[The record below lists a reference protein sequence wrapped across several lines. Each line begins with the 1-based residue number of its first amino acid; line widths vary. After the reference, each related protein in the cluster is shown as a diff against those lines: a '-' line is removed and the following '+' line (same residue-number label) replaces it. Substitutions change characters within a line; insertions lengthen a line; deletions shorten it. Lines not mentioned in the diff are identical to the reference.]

1 MSQTVANGDVIHAT
15 PNDARRRRKGR
26 APAVP
31 SQSTGDIYKTP
42 PIINRVSSDVSSMQ
56 RPVTAPSRVNRQH
69 SAATRI
75 NHAGYHRTD
84 ASPLTTSMLHHRT
97 DESPLTTSMLQRQ
110 TTTDS
115 NNNNDAVV
123 GYMDPGVTVGSVS
136 RTLLS
141 KTKSVPELREKKDVK
156 LIRRRSIVLVRTLT
170 PYDVAPLSW

>member
-56 RPVTAPSRVNRQH
+56 RPVTASSRVNRQH

-84 ASPLTTSMLHHRT
+84 ASPLTTSML
-97 DESPLTTSMLQRQ
+97 QRQ
-110 TTTDS
+110 TSTDS
-115 NNNNDAVV
+115 NNNKDAVV

-136 RTLLS
+136 KTLLS

-156 LIRRRSIVLVRTLT
+156 LIRRRSIVLVRTLNS
-170 PYDVAPLSW
+170 YDAAPSSW